1 MPHVHKLEDWILQ
14 RERKHTSWFL
24 QLNRA
29 GRLILV
35 DVKASHKAIAISVI
49 LALE

>member
-1 MPHVHKLEDWILQ
+1 MQHVHKLEDWILQ
-14 RERKHTSWFL
+14 TERENTRWFL
-24 QLNRA
+24 KLNRA

-35 DVKASHKAIAISVI
+35 DVKTNHKAIAISVI